1 MRKHITILCGVIAAM
16 LGGSVAMAQ
25 EDAKVNLR
33 LEARGDVQYENIGGH
48 TIDGNTGF
56 RGQQLNLRLNGSIND
71 SWSYVYRQRMG
82 KPNGDASYFN
92 AVDHI
97 NLTYTTG
104 AWAFTGG
111 KQSVAVGGYEY
122 DRAPMDFYFGSE
134 YWYSMA
140 CYQWGVSAKYN
151 LGTESSDVL
160 NLQITQSPF
169 RSVNPSMLSYNLMW
183 TGSYGFL
190 DILHSVNML
199 EYLPGKFV
207 NYIALGHQLNM
218 GDFTLQLDWMNRAAL
233 SDFGFD
239 DFSVM
244 ADLSW
249 SASEKLNV
257 FGKFTYDLN
266 KDNVVDLCVL
276 PGTELTRVG
285 AGVEYFPIK
294 NSRNVRLHGTY
305 SYAWGKNGNLAGTVW
320 NNHSFVSLG
329 VTWRMSILNR

>member
-33 LEARGDVQYENIGGH
+33 LEARGDLQAESIYG
-48 TIDGNTGF
+48 DMKSANTGF
-56 RGQQLNLRLNGSIND
+56 RGKQLNLRLNGNIND
-71 SWSYVYRQRMG
+71 SWSYAYRQRMG
-82 KPNGDASYFN
+82 KPNGNASYFD

-97 NLTYTTG
+97 NLTYTKDVWT
-104 AWAFTGG
+104 FTGG
-111 KQSVAVGGYEY
+111 KQTVAVGGYEY
-122 DRAPMDFYFGSE
+122 DRAPIDFYFGSE
-134 YWYSMA
+134 YWYNMD
-140 CYQWGVSAKYN
+140 CYQWGVSASCEIGSEAK
-151 LGTESSDVL
+151 DVL
-160 NLQITQSPF
+160 LFQVTQSPF
-169 RSVNPSMLSYNLMW
+169 RKVSPSLMGCNLLWKGSHGGIDLLYSVN
-183 TGSYGFL
+183 
-190 DILHSVNML
+190 VL
-199 EYLPGKFV
+199 EYAKRRFLSFV
-207 NYIALGHQLNM
+207 TLGHQINM
-218 GDFTLQLDWMNRAAL
+218 GDFTLQLDWMNRTVMNYF
-233 SDFGFD
+233 DFD

-257 FGKFTYDLN
+257 FGKVTYDLN
-266 KDNVVDLCVL
+266 KDNAADFCVL

-329 VTWRMSILNR
+329 ITWRMSILNR